1 MTKRISLFK
10 EISFRMKAT
19 RFGLLFLYPIMD
31 SLQSI
36 RVFCQVVRLGSFTA
50 AAEFLDISTAMASK
64 HVNSLEQRV
73 QAKLLNRTSR
83 KLSLTEL
90 GEHYYQQCLI
100 ALQTL
105 DNAQLEVQ
113 QGTISPKGTLKI
125 TIPLIC
131 CTPYFANLLKEFRD
145 RYSDIQLS
153 IYLENKHTNLVA
165 DGFDLALR
173 STKTIEP
180 GLIAKPLT
188 KVKFKLVASPS
199 YIMRYGQP
207 QDYQDLKN
215 HFGIVP
221 NYAQLH
227 LPMQPIVD
235 TNNTLMIRE
244 LALTGM
250 GIAYLPD
257 WLTDE
262 YIQSGKLV
270 SIIPNSE
277 DFLDPTIYA
286 VYVDRKFLS
295 AKIRAFIDFLVEKT
309 ASHKHK

>member
-100 ALQTL
+100 ALETL

-113 QGTISPKGTLKI
+113 QGTLSPKGTLKI

-131 CTPYFANLLKEFRD
+131 CTPYFANILNEFRE

-153 IYLENKHTNLVA
+153 IYAENKHTNLVA

-173 STKTIEP
+173 STTNLEP

-199 YIMRYGQP
+199 YIRKHGMP
-207 QDYQDLKN
+207 VDYEDLKN
-215 HFGIVP
+215 HYGIMP
-221 NYAQLH
+221 NYTQLH
-227 LPMQPIVD
+227 LPMQVVAD
-235 TNNTLMIRE
+235 SNNTLMTRE
-244 LALTGM
+244 LALAGV
-250 GIAYLPD
+250 GIAFLPD
-257 WLTDE
+257 WLTNE
-262 YIQSGKLV
+262 YIDSGKLV
-270 SIIPNSE
+270 SVMPNSE

-286 VYVDRKFLS
+286 VYANRKFLS
-295 AKIRAFIDFLVEKT
+295 AKIRTFIDFLVEKT
-309 ASHKHK
+309 ASHRHK

>member
-1 MTKRISLFK
+1 
-10 EISFRMKAT
+10 
-19 RFGLLFLYPIMD
+19 MD

-36 RVFCQVVRLGSFTA
+36 RVFVQVVRLGSFTA
-50 AAEFLDISTAMASK
+50 AADFLNISTAMASK
-64 HVNSLEQRV
+64 HINSLEQRV

-100 ALQTL
+100 ALDTL

-131 CTPYFANLLKEFRD
+131 CTPYFARLLKEFRE
-145 RYSDIQLS
+145 RYNDIQLS

-173 STKTIEP
+173 ATNTLEP

-199 YIMRYGQP
+199 YIRQYGKP
-207 QDYQDLKN
+207 ESYQDLKN
-215 HFGIVP
+215 HYGIMP
-221 NYAQLH
+221 NYTQLH
-227 LPMQPIVD
+227 MPMKVIAD
-235 TNNTLMIRE
+235 SNNTLMTRE
-244 LALTGM
+244 LALAGM

-262 YIQSGKLV
+262 YIESGKLV
-270 SIIPNSE
+270 NIIRNNE
-277 DFLDPTIYA
+277 DFLEPTIYA
-286 VYVDRKFLS
+286 VYANRKFLS
-295 AKIRAFIDFLVEKT
+295 AKVRTFIDFLVEKT
-309 ASHKHK
+309 SSKKHL

>member
-1 MTKRISLFK
+1 
-10 EISFRMKAT
+10 
-19 RFGLLFLYPIMD
+19 MD

-36 RVFCQVVRLGSFTA
+36 RVFVQVVRLGSFTA
-50 AAEFLDISTAMASK
+50 AADFLNISTAMASK
-64 HVNSLEQRV
+64 HINSLEQRV

-100 ALQTL
+100 ALDTL

-131 CTPYFANLLKEFRD
+131 CTPYFARLLKEFRE
-145 RYSDIQLS
+145 RYNDIQLS

-173 STKTIEP
+173 ATNTLEP

-199 YIMRYGQP
+199 YIRQYGKP
-207 QDYQDLKN
+207 ESYQDLKN
-215 HFGIVP
+215 HYGIMP
-221 NYAQLH
+221 NYTQLH
-227 LPMQPIVD
+227 MPMKVIAD
-235 TNNTLMIRE
+235 SNNTLMTRE
-244 LALTGM
+244 LALAGM

-262 YIQSGKLV
+262 YIESGKLV
-270 SIIPNSE
+270 NIIRNNE
-277 DFLDPTIYA
+277 DFLEPTIYA
-286 VYVDRKFLS
+286 VYADRKFLS
-295 AKIRAFIDFLVEKT
+295 AKVRTFIDFLVEKT
-309 ASHKHK
+309 SSKKHL

>member
-1 MTKRISLFK
+1 
-10 EISFRMKAT
+10 
-19 RFGLLFLYPIMD
+19 MD

-50 AAEFLDISTAMASK
+50 AADFLNISTAMASK
-64 HVNSLEQRV
+64 HINSLEQRV

-83 KLSLTEL
+83 RLSLTEV

-100 ALQTL
+100 ALETL

-113 QGTISPKGTLKI
+113 QGTISPQGTLKI

-131 CTPYFANLLKEFRD
+131 CTPYFAKLLQEFRE
-145 RYSDIQLS
+145 RYSNIQLS

-173 STKTIEP
+173 ATKTLEP

-188 KVKFKLVASPS
+188 KVRFKLVTSPS
-199 YIMRYGQP
+199 YIRRHGMP
-207 QDYQDLKN
+207 KDFQDLKN
-215 HFGIVP
+215 HYGIMP
-221 NYAQLH
+221 NYTQLH
-227 LPMQPIVD
+227 FPMQVVAD
-235 TNNTLMIRE
+235 SNNTLMTRE
-244 LALTGM
+244 LALAGM

-262 YIQSGKLV
+262 YIESGKLV
-270 SIIPNSE
+270 SALPHNK
-277 DFLDPTIYA
+277 DFMEPTIYA
-286 VYVDRKFLS
+286 VYADRKFLS
-295 AKIRAFIDFLVEKT
+295 AKVRTFIDFLVEKT
-309 ASHKHK
+309 ASHQHK